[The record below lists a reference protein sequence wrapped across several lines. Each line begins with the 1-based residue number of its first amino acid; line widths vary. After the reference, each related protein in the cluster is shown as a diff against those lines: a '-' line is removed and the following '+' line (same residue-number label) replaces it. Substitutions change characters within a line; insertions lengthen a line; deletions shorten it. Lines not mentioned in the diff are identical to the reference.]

1 MTARRGC
8 LTACTP
14 RSDVADDRPNILLI
28 MADQL
33 SAGALPAYG
42 HPVVSAPN
50 LTRLA
55 EAGAVF
61 EAAYCASPLC
71 APSRSAMLTG
81 RRASAVGVY
90 DNAAE
95 LPAGTPTIT
104 HLLRAAG
111 YATVLTG
118 KMHFVGPDQLHGFEQ
133 RLTSD
138 VYPATFDWTPDW
150 RLSDERS
157 LPWYHNMNS
166 LLGTRIAEAAMQTDY
181 DDEVCF
187 TAVQLLRDLSRQ
199 PHRRPFFATVS
210 FTNPHDP
217 WEVRRPHWERY
228 SDSEIGLPE
237 VATIPREQAD
247 PHSLRLRDMIGCDE
261 RPLSEEEVRKARH
274 GYYAAISYLDDRVG
288 DVLDALEATG
298 LANDTIVLFTADHG
312 EMLGER
318 GLWYKMSFF
327 DGSARVP
334 LIAAGPGIAP
344 ARHAGPVSQVDLAPT
359 LAELAAV
366 GGDDAEYEGTSL
378 APLLRGG
385 AAGGPDW
392 VAGEYLA
399 EGVRAPSVMLR
410 RGRHK
415 FIRTPGDPDQL
426 YDLDADRLELDNLAG
441 DPAHAAVVEEMGAE
455 VRRRWDLE
463 ALDAEVRESQRRRRL
478 VAAGLRHGA
487 QTPWDHQPFVDA
499 SVQWVRGERAGA
511 EHPSRL
517 RPRGDLPERE

>member
-1 MTARRGC
+1 MRRSGV
-8 LTACTP
+8 T
-14 RSDVADDRPNILLI
+14 DGRPNILLL

-33 SAGALPAYG
+33 PARCLPPYG

-55 EAGAVF
+55 ESGMVF
-61 EAAYCASPLC
+61 DAAYCASPLC
-71 APSRSAMLTG
+71 APSRGAMLTG
-81 RRASAVGVY
+81 RRPSAIGVY

-111 YATVLTG
+111 WTSVLTG

-138 VYPATFDWTPDW
+138 VYPAAFDWTPDW
-150 RLSDERS
+150 RLADERG

-166 LLGTRIAEAAMQTDY
+166 LLGTRVAEAAMQTDY

-217 WEVRRPHWERY
+217 WEVRREHWDRY
-228 SDSEIGLPE
+228 SPSDIDMPE
-237 VATIPREQAD
+237 VPTIPREQAD
-247 PHSLRLRDMIGCDE
+247 PHSLRLRDMIGSDA
-261 RPLSEEEVRKARH
+261 RPLSDEEVRNARH
-274 GYYAAISYLDDRVG
+274 GYYAAVSYLDDRIG
-288 DVLDALEATG
+288 EVLDALAATG
-298 LANDTIVLFTADHG
+298 LADDTVVLFTTDHG

-318 GLWYKMSFF
+318 GLWYKMTFF
-327 DGSARVP
+327 DGAARVP
-334 LIAAGPGIAP
+334 LFAAGPGIARG
-344 ARHAGPVSQVDLAPT
+344 RHAAPVSQLDLAPT
-359 LAELAAV
+359 LAELAGVDV
-366 GGDDAEYEGTSL
+366 GDARFEGTSL
-378 APLLRGG
+378 APALLGRSQD
-385 AAGGPDW
+385 GPEW
-392 VAGEYLA
+392 VVGEYLA
-399 EGVRAPSVMLR
+399 EGARSPSVMLR

-426 YDLDADRLELDNLAG
+426 YDVEADPQELRNLAD
-441 DPAHAAVVEEMGAE
+441 DPAARKVAE
-455 VRRRWDLE
+455 AMADELETRWDLD
-463 ALDAEVRESQRRRRL
+463 ALDAEVRESQRARRL
-478 VAAGLRHGA
+478 VAAGLRPGA
-487 QTPWDHQPFVDA
+487 HTPWDHQPFVDA

-517 RPRGDLPERE
+517 RPRGDLPEKES